1 MSLIFVAVR
10 QWRNGAIFDTME
22 LYKYLSS
29 AGVGDMLGYLRNEI
43 CTMHM
48 FLQENMTMLKQNSL
62 NHMQKWWYLDCFI
75 NKWPSNLL
83 RLDYVACNDHS
94 SSIVK
99 YHQIWRSFI
108 HETIK
113 ISSFFHVILH
123 FCFSIAIFFC
133 KNKCIVHVSLRRYP
147 NISRSKSEDR
157 YS

>member
-1 MSLIFVAVR
+1 MSSENLIKHGPSLEVR
-10 QWRNGAIFDTME
+10 DENITNME
-22 LYKYLSS
+22 LYEYLSP
-29 AGVGDMLGYLRNEI
+29 AFEGDMLGYLRNEI

-62 NHMQKWWYLDCFI
+62 NHKQKWWYLDCFI

-108 HETIK
+108 HQTIK
-113 ISSFFHVILH
+113 ISSFLHVILYFLLQH
-123 FCFSIAIFFC
+123 CNIFLQ
-133 KNKCIVHVSLRRYP
+133 KQVHRACLVA
-147 NISRSKSEDR
+147 
-157 YS
+157 